1 MRDVPLLAVFL
12 CSIMLLIAT
21 CCDLRTRRIPNA
33 LTLPAVVI
41 GMVITGLYD
50 GKAAF
55 AAAAVILGIF
65 FVGMTGIL
73 GGGDLKLLMA
83 LTAFCGVFPMLIA
96 TGAASV
102 LILITEGIRWPK
114 ETWSAIKSGL
124 CFFTGKTTGEKQ
136 GRRVPFAPYLLCG
149 FAVWLI
155 VSIVFC

>member
-1 MRDVPLLAVFL
+1 MQNIPLIAVFL
-12 CSIMLLIAT
+12 CGITLLIAVY
-21 CCDLRTRRIPNA
+21 CDLRTRRIPNM
-33 LTLPAVVI
+33 LTLPAIVI

-50 GKAAF
+50 GKAAL
-55 AAAAVILGIF
+55 AAAAVMLGIF
-65 FVGMTGIL
+65 FLGMTGIL

-102 LILITEGIRWPK
+102 LILITEGIRRPK

-124 CFFTGKTTGEKQ
+124 CFFIGKTAGEKQ

-155 VSIVFC
+155 VSILFC